1 MCAWCCCGLRKPSF
15 LSPPSSARP
24 PPPVQPI
31 LDSAGRRAEEGRP
44 VGAPT
49 SEDTFPA
56 QVMAVEQQQQQQVG
70 PYAGVDIHLRGLAG
84 AAEGFG
90 SAAIGGLHGE
100 VYHVTSLAGIFF
112 VHSSSSFSS
121 SSMLLLLLSNLVE
134 CRVTLLLQ
142 ITNASASQSLYLPYC
157 GEDHPKS
164 FAFFICLEVC
174 NGHVFFRDLT
184 MCL

>member
-1 MCAWCCCGLRKPSF
+1 
-15 LSPPSSARP
+15 
-24 PPPVQPI
+24 VQPI

-44 VGAPT
+44 GGAPT

-56 QVMAVEQQQQQQVG
+56 QGMAVQQQQQQVG

-112 VHSSSSFSS
+112 LHSSSSSSSSS
-121 SSMLLLLLSNLVE
+121 SSMLLLSNLVE
-134 CRVTLLLQ
+134 CRVTLLPQ

-157 GEDHPKS
+157 GEDPKS
-164 FAFFICLEVC
+164 FAFLICLEVC